1 MAEPDKMSGWLMRL
15 LITVCYQKKKNM
27 PIWRTE
33 KCDEWVTVAARIQ
46 IDAKPCMIKPPE
58 QLVNSLYSRRANC
71 AVEIGHR
78 AFI

>member
-1 MAEPDKMSGWLMRL
+1 
-15 LITVCYQKKKNM
+15 M
-27 PIWRTE
+27 PIWRAE
-33 KCDEWVTVAARIQ
+33 KCDEQVTVAARIR
-46 IDAKPCMIKPPE
+46 IGAKPCMIKPPE